1 MPAPQAPDAWSVRTD
16 TESRATGTTVIVA
29 GRLGTEGARDLRA
42 ALWEVAAPGL
52 TIHVDL
58 AGVDYISSAGL
69 AVLREVATLQRSSGG
84 SLVIEGP
91 SDMVSLA
98 LRLAGGL

>member
-16 TESRATGTTVIVA
+16 TESHSTGAAVIVA

-42 ALWEVAAPGL
+42 ALWDVAAPGL

-58 AGVDYISSAGL
+58 ARVDYISSTGL
-69 AVLREVATLQRSSGG
+69 AVLREVATLQRASGG
-84 SLVIEGP
+84 SLVITAS
-91 SDMVSLA
+91 SDIVTLA